1 MDDVWR
7 HRMGSALVVLFC
19 LGFVVCVAYLS
30 LRPKL
35 LGGAYPPRVTMDIN
49 LDNNWVT
56 EDGTHVD
63 MYNLNKIPGFAENG
77 AVVMCGM
84 PREIQADSEFNFI
97 STNVTVR
104 VYYDNEAVYIYDP
117 DPNVFGHPYISH
129 FNFVTLSPDDAE
141 KIIRL
146 ELKPVYSNSNAKI
159 TNIRLSGTVPYIQKY
174 VCNHGFP
181 FLESLLI
188 MFIGMA
194 VIVLHIA
201 LRNQHQLDL
210 DLLSLGAISV
220 LLGIWSG
227 SVTLVFQLITGLAP
241 ISTALEYMSL
251 LFVAYPV
258 VRFAGALL
266 HPRHRE
272 RYELAARVAAL
283 VSIGLSMALTFAFDC
298 DMHQLLPISHA
309 QLVLCGILVFMQA
322 ISSFRRHGR
331 SLVRGSMRSNRAI
344 MIAFLIFMACSVT
357 DFVLFRVSSIDVL
370 DSAFFMR
377 HGLFAFSMVLAIEAF
392 RTSMSYMRRA
402 ERAEAVE
409 AVAYVDAL
417 TGIGNRSAWKAM
429 RIEMDEALKTEQ
441 IDDALVC
448 QFDVNYLKKI
458 NDTYG
463 HAEGDDLIKRAADT
477 INRSFGTEGVC
488 YRTGGDEFTAIL
500 VGVMLEERL
509 HMCYDLFLQSVDE
522 QQEQHA
528 ASGKE
533 VPFSLAVGF
542 ACASETDKGT
552 IKAAQ
557 ALADKRMYVN
567 KRMMKAER
575 QD

>member
-1 MDDVWR
+1 
-7 HRMGSALVVLFC
+7 
-19 LGFVVCVAYLS
+19 
-30 LRPKL
+30 
-35 LGGAYPPRVTMDIN
+35 
-49 LDNNWVT
+49 
-56 EDGTHVD
+56 
-63 MYNLNKIPGFAENG
+63 
-77 AVVMCGM
+77 
-84 PREIQADSEFNFI
+84 
-97 STNVTVR
+97 
-104 VYYDNEAVYIYDP
+104 
-117 DPNVFGHPYISH
+117 
-129 FNFVTLSPDDAE
+129 
-141 KIIRL
+141 
-146 ELKPVYSNSNAKI
+146 
-159 TNIRLSGTVPYIQKY
+159 
-174 VCNHGFP
+174 
-181 FLESLLI
+181 
-188 MFIGMA
+188 
-194 VIVLHIA
+194 
-201 LRNQHQLDL
+201 
-210 DLLSLGAISV
+210 
-220 LLGIWSG
+220 
-227 SVTLVFQLITGLAP
+227 
-241 ISTALEYMSL
+241 
-251 LFVAYPV
+251 
-258 VRFAGALL
+258 
-266 HPRHRE
+266 
-272 RYELAARVAAL
+272 
-283 VSIGLSMALTFAFDC
+283 
-298 DMHQLLPISHA
+298 
-309 QLVLCGILVFMQA
+309 
-322 ISSFRRHGR
+322 
-331 SLVRGSMRSNRAI
+331 
-344 MIAFLIFMACSVT
+344 
-357 DFVLFRVSSIDVL
+357 
-370 DSAFFMR
+370 
-377 HGLFAFSMVLAIEAF
+377 
-392 RTSMSYMRRA
+392 MSYMRRA

-500 VGVMLEERL
+500 VGVMLENRL